1 MHHAWNH
8 NSRNEN
14 GVEINGV
21 KDFLGISSRSMIHRG
36 FSIAVSSRSGNFLT
50 ALAGSRCLLQAP
62 TSCQSPMTCKNT
74 PSPLLRHR
82 AILSPC
88 VWYQQKSRQCVS
100 FLKNIATRFFISKK
114 YRDKI
119 FHFEKYRDNIF
130 IIEKYRDKIVHFR
143 KISRH
148 GVDIRPTSAQPPAA
162 WALLVWSSPGS
173 LCHRGWL
180 SKPGAQGG

>member
-1 MHHAWNH
+1 MDHDLELISPILEILEIEVCNILY
-8 NSRNEN
+8 NPGNISGKEN
-14 GVEINGV
+14 GVEIDGV

-88 VWYQQKSRQCVS
+88 V
-100 FLKNIATRFFISKK
+100 
-114 YRDKI
+114 
-119 FHFEKYRDNIF
+119 
-130 IIEKYRDKIVHFR
+130 
-143 KISRH
+143 
-148 GVDIRPTSAQPPAA
+148 
-162 WALLVWSSPGS
+162 
-173 LCHRGWL
+173 
-180 SKPGAQGG
+180 